1 MIEFVDREL
10 SRAEI
15 EARKE
20 DVLSLLGEREDMQS
34 QVDEH
39 KREIKETKVDI
50 ARLDSRIWQLRGE
63 IRSGKV
69 REARDTQTSLEFED
83 VRHSDTL
90 VERPVDPEFPVQY
103 ADADG
108 NPLPDPREPPPEPAP
123 ERRPRKRRGTVQ
135 P

>member
-20 DVLSLLGEREDMQS
+20 DVFALLGEREDMQS

-69 REARDTQTSLEFED
+69 REARDTQTSLEFQD
-83 VRHSDTL
+83 VRHSDKL
-90 VERPVDPEFPVQY
+90 VERPVDPEFPVQH

-108 NPLPDPREPPPEPAP
+108 NPLPDPREPPPP
-123 ERRPRKRRGTVQ
+123 ERKPRKRRGTVQ